1 MGLFFA
7 VKEVFFPAVS
17 VENKWVVHIKISLYA
32 GAKIRIIIDFTKCK
46 AQNVKREVGTIECAN
61 VLVDAIVLFCCLR
74 FRKIVP

>member
-46 AQNVKREVGTIECAN
+46 AQNVKRLDN
-61 VLVDAIVLFCCLR
+61 F
-74 FRKIVP
+74 